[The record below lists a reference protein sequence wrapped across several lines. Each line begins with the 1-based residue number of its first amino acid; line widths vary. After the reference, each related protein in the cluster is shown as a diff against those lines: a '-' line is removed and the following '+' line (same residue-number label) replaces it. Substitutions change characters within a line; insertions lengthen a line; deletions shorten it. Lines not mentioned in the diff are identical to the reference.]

1 MINKRRE
8 PRTRDAH
15 PVLTVDR
22 VRDATSGVLSEC
34 PEVEVAYA
42 FGSRVTG
49 SSLPSSDFDLAFVLS
64 DEADISDDPLL
75 AERLAARIAT
85 RLRTPIDIDAH
96 LADRLPLNVR
106 GRVVTEGIL
115 LYESDPIRRVEFET
129 HTRRLYFDFLP
140 FIERDAREALLSG
153 G

>member
-1 MINKRRE
+1 MTSDHRE
-8 PRTRDAH
+8 LRARGADAD
-15 PVLTVDR
+15 LTLDR
-22 VRDATSGVLSEC
+22 VREATSGVLSEF
-34 PEVEVAYA
+34 PEVAAAYA

-49 SSLPSSDFDLAFVLS
+49 SPSPSNDLDLAFVLF
-64 DEADISDDPLL
+64 DEADASRDPLL
-75 AERLAARIAT
+75 AERLAARIAA
-85 RLRTPIDIDAH
+85 RLRTPDEVDAH
-96 LADRLPLNVR
+96 LAAHLPLIVR

-115 LYESDPIRRVEFET
+115 LYESDAKRRVEFET